1 MSFQTLRMNAPIFV
15 LHKDQTP
22 YIEIGTVAS
31 VSSPVPKHPQP
42 PIFGQM
48 QEMVV
53 DISARI
59 GDQIVNLQKL
69 PATGDVGDFGNNIV
83 VSCSREAMNA
93 EVSSMRQRSID
104 TLNSIEAHKATI
116 AGCDKILETLNPEYA
131 ERQKQEAENR
141 ELRNE
146 VKELKQM
153 MAELLRGVEKPP
165 KK

>member
-1 MSFQTLRMNAPIFV
+1 MNAPIFV

-22 YIEIGTVAS
+22 YIEIGAVAS

-42 PIFGQM
+42 PMFGQM

-53 DISARI
+53 DISAKI
-59 GDQIVNLQKL
+59 GDQIVNFQKL
-69 PATGDVGDFGNNIV
+69 PATGDVGDFGNNVV

-104 TLNSIEAHKATI
+104 TLNSVEAHKATI
-116 AGCDKILETLNPEYA
+116 AGCDKIIETLNPEYA

-153 MAELLRGVEKPP
+153 MAEFLRGVEKSS